1 MIGNQ
6 MYELC
11 KELFP
16 INRSLSGEGVRETLR
31 ILQRENPEIEIYSIK
46 SGTKVFDWTVPD
58 EWNCKEAYIIT
69 PDGKKIC
76 DYSVNNLH
84 LVQYSTPQEIEID
97 LDKLQEHLYSLPE
110 LPEAI
115 PYVTSY
121 YKPRWGFCISHKERQ
136 NLKPGKYKV
145 VIKSELKKGVLNY
158 ADLVIPGESEDEIFF
173 STYICHPSMANNELS
188 GLALATFLAKY
199 IKSLDKRRYTYRF
212 VFAPE
217 TIGALIYLSRH
228 LEHLKKRVKAGFILT
243 CVGDNRNYSY
253 LASRYGNTLA
263 DKVAINVLKYEIG
276 TFKEY
281 SYLQRGSDERQYCA
295 PGVDLPVCS
304 VMRTKYN
311 EFPEYH
317 TSLDNLDLIS
327 PKGLQGS
334 FDVYTKIIDILE
346 NNFYFKTTTI
356 GEPQLGKRGLYPSMT
371 TNHTDY
377 SEAFLYRNFL
387 AYADGTN
394 DLIDIA
400 NIINVSAHTLIPVVQ
415 KLKSHGLISQLETK
429 Q

>member
-6 MYELC
+6 MHNLC

-16 INRSLSGEGVRETLR
+16 INRSLSGDGVRETLK
-31 ILQRENPEIEIYSIK
+31 ILQRENPELEIHSIK
-46 SGTKVFDWTVPD
+46 SKTEVFDWTVPD

-69 PDGKKIC
+69 PNGERIC
-76 DYSVNNLH
+76 DYNVNNLH
-84 LVQYSTPQEIEID
+84 IVQYSTPQELE
-97 LDKLQEHLYSLPE
+97 LELEELQEYLYSQPE
-110 LPEAI
+110 LPTAI
-115 PYVTSY
+115 PYATSY
-121 YKPRWGFCISHKERQ
+121 YKPRWGFCISHKTRK

-188 GLALATFLAKY
+188 GPVLATFLAKY
-199 IKSLDKRRYTYRF
+199 LKSLEKRRYTYRF

-217 TIGALIYLSRH
+217 TIGSLIYLSKH
-228 LEHLKKRVKAGFILT
+228 LDHLKKRVKAGFILT
-243 CVGDNRNYSY
+243 CVGNDKNYSY
-253 LASRYGNTLA
+253 LSSRYANTLA
-263 DKVAINVLKYEIG
+263 DKVARNVLKYEVG
-276 TFKEY
+276 AFKEY
-281 SYLQRGSDERQYCA
+281 SFLKKGSDERQYCA

-304 VMRTKYN
+304 VMRTKYA

-317 TSLDNLDLIS
+317 TSLDNLELIT

-334 FDVYTKIIDILE
+334 FDVYTKMIDILE

-377 SEAFLYRNFL
+377 TEAFLFKNVL

-400 NIINVSAHTLIPVVQ
+400 NIINVSAYALIPIVQ
-415 KLKSHGLISQLETK
+415 KLKKYELVK
-429 Q
+429 

>member
-1 MIGNQ
+1 MTGNQ

-217 TIGALIYLSRH
+217 TIGSLIYLSRH

-243 CVGDNRNYSY
+243 CVGDDRNYSY

-317 TSLDNLDLIS
+317 TSLDNLNLIS

>member
-6 MYELC
+6 MHNLC

-16 INRSLSGEGVRETLR
+16 INRSLSGDGVRETLK
-31 ILQRENPEIEIYSIK
+31 ILQRENPELEIHSIK
-46 SGTKVFDWTVPD
+46 SKTEVFDWTVPD

-69 PDGKKIC
+69 PNGERIC
-76 DYSVNNLH
+76 DYNVNNLH
-84 LVQYSTPQEIEID
+84 IVQYSTPQELE
-97 LDKLQEHLYSLPE
+97 LELEELQEYLYSQPE
-110 LPEAI
+110 LPTAI

-121 YKPRWGFCISHKERQ
+121 YKPRWGFCISHKTRK

-188 GLALATFLAKY
+188 GPVLATFLAKY
-199 IKSLDKRRYTYRF
+199 LKSLEKRRYTYRF

-217 TIGALIYLSRH
+217 TIGSLIYLSKH
-228 LEHLKKRVKAGFILT
+228 LDHLKKRVKAGFILT
-243 CVGDNRNYSY
+243 CVGDDKNYSY
-253 LASRYGNTLA
+253 LSSRYANTLA
-263 DKVAINVLKYEIG
+263 DKVARNVLKYEVG
-276 TFKEY
+276 AFKEY
-281 SYLQRGSDERQYCA
+281 SFLKKGSDERQYCA

-304 VMRTKYN
+304 VMRTKYA

-317 TSLDNLDLIS
+317 TSLDNLELIT

-334 FDVYTKIIDILE
+334 FDVYTKMIDILE

-377 SEAFLYRNFL
+377 TEAFLFKNVL

-400 NIINVSAHTLIPVVQ
+400 NIINVSAYALIPIVQ
-415 KLKSHGLISQLETK
+415 KLKKYELVK
-429 Q
+429 